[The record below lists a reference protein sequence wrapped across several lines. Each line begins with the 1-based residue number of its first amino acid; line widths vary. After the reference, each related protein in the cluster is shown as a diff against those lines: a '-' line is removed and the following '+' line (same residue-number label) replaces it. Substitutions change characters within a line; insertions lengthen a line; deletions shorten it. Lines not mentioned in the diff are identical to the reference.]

1 MVAGRLAVF
10 FDVDF
15 TLIHPGPRF
24 QGAGYQRSCARH
36 GLALDAARFDRAVA
50 GAAAVLEA
58 ADAEYDADLYLAY
71 TRRIIELMGAEEG
84 EGDPAATRAA
94 IDAAARETY
103 EEWADHQHFSLYD
116 DVVETLTALRQAG
129 LRLGLISNSHRCLAS
144 FQSHFELDGLVSVA
158 LSSAEH
164 GYMKPHPAIFR
175 AALELMQVAPAEAVM
190 VGDSLSQDVEGA
202 RRVGMHGILLARAG
216 TPSGVD
222 PSVPVI
228 RSLRELRELALAK
241 LEV

>member
-1 MVAGRLAVF
+1 LPAVAGPLAVF

-36 GLALDAARFDRAVA
+36 GLALDPARFERAVA
-50 GAAAVLEA
+50 GAAAVLES
-58 ADAEYDADLYLAY
+58 ADAEYDADLYLTY
-71 TRRIIELMGAEEG
+71 TRRIIELMGGGEG
-84 EGDPAATRAA
+84 TGDPAARRAA

-103 EEWADHQHFSLYD
+103 DEWAHHHHFSLYD

-158 LSSAEH
+158 LSSADH

-202 RRVGMHGILLARAG
+202 RRIGMHGVLLARAG
-216 TPSGVD
+216 TPPDVD

-228 RSLRELRELALAK
+228 RSLRELGGLTLTS
-241 LEV
+241 